1 VIPTNSVVGKESILR
16 DDLEIR
22 TIDPSE
28 LLACSGQKII

>member
-1 VIPTNSVVGKESILR
+1 LR

-28 LLACSGQKII
+28 LLACSGQKIIWNQIAITNIMK